1 MKRTVLLCAILPAV
15 AVLTAAP
22 ELSQVR
28 SVYLFPMAN
37 GFDQYLANR
46 ITASGLFQ
54 VAADPKKAD
63 AVFTDRLG
71 AALEAR
77 LAELYPE
84 TPPKP
89 VEQVKKTDKEKPE
102 EATPPAEVTRPSS
115 FSFARGKGTI
125 FLVGV
130 KARAVLWSVYEQP
143 KNTLPAELDRTAR
156 RIVDGLQRDL
166 KGK

>member
-15 AVLTAAP
+15 AALAAAP

-28 SVYLFPMAN
+28 AVYLFPMGN

-54 VAADPKKAD
+54 VVADPKKAD

-89 VEQVKKTDKEKPE
+89 VEQVKKTDKDKPE
-102 EATPPAEVTRPSS
+102 EAAPPAEVTRSS
-115 FSFARGKGTI
+115 SFARGKGTI